1 MTGEM
6 RWARGWFLVV
16 AVLATVW
23 ASMAP
28 AVASNDPFFPDQWGL
43 AQIHAPEA
51 WPTDSGAGMTIG
63 IVDTGVDASHPD
75 LAGRIGATTACLNTG
90 GDPSN
95 CGGSGDDI
103 DGHGTH
109 VTGIAVAN
117 AGNGIGVAGVAPNAR
132 VVVARVFQQA
142 TTSDGKPGMSAT
154 VADVNAG
161 IKWVVAQGARVV
173 NLSLGLDP
181 GRPPPSNFLILG
193 GQNGQTLGTG
203 IEWAWAQGAV
213 PVLAA
218 GNDANGQIDYPNAHA
233 IIVGATRR
241 SGQTASY
248 STSLSNSRWGM
259 VAPGGENSD
268 PSEGIVSTWT
278 QGRYAYLAG
287 TSMAVPHV
295 SAAVAMLLA
304 QGLTKDAAVQR
315 LLATADK
322 VGCGSGCQGF
332 LDVSRALGVAPVTT
346 PTTADVGAG
355 PAAPSSAGA
364 RGRRATIEVP
374 ARSGAAVVAP
384 APSTTAPADPTT
396 SATIEEPT
404 TAVPRPR
411 GQQVTL
417 SVRHDDGGGGHAAT
431 AAVAVVLLA
440 AVLGAT
446 AFAVRRRSGASA

>member
-1 MTGEM
+1 M
-6 RWARGWFLVV
+6 RWVRGWFLVAVVV
-16 AVLATVW
+16 AAGWSSLP
-23 ASMAP
+23 P
-28 AVASNDPFFPDQWGL
+28 ALASNDPFFPDQWGL
-43 AQIHAPEA
+43 AQIHAPDA
-51 WPTDSGAGMTIG
+51 WPSDSGAGITIG

-75 LAGRIGATTACLNTG
+75 LAGRIGATTACIDTG
-90 GDPSN
+90 GDPSK

-109 VTGIAVAN
+109 VTGIAVAD
-117 AGNGIGVAGVAPNAR
+117 AGNGAGIAGVAPNAR
-132 VVVARVFQQA
+132 VVVARVFQQS
-142 TTSDGKPGMSAT
+142 TTNNGQPGMSAT

-161 IKWVVAQGARVV
+161 IKWVVSQGARVV

-193 GQNGQTLGTG
+193 GQGGQTLGTG
-203 IEWAWAQGAV
+203 IEWAWSNGAV

-241 SGQTASY
+241 NGQMASY
-248 STSLSNSRWGM
+248 STSLSNARWGM

-278 QGRYAYLAG
+278 QDRYAYLAG

-295 SAAVAMLLA
+295 AAAVAMLLA

-315 LLATADK
+315 LLTSADK
-322 VGCGSGCQGF
+322 IGCGSGCQGF
-332 LDVSRALGVAPVTT
+332 LDVSQALGVTPVTT
-346 PTTADVGAG
+346 PTTPGG
-355 PAAPSSAGA
+355 SGTTAPSSAA
-364 RGRRATIEVP
+364 TRGRRSTTAAQVP
-374 ARSGAAVVAP
+374 ARQGAAIVAP
-384 APSTTAPADPTT
+384 SPTTTVPVPPDNAATVVEPST
-396 SATIEEPT
+396 SL
-404 TAVPRPR
+404 PRPR

-417 SVRHDDGGGGHAAT
+417 SVPHDGHGGGHPVT

-446 AFAVRRRSGASA
+446 AFAVRRRRGA

>member
-1 MTGEM
+1 L
-6 RWARGWFLVV
+6 AAVV
-16 AVLATVW
+16 SSLT
-23 ASMAP
+23 P
-28 AVASNDPFFPDQWGL
+28 ALASNDPFFPDEWGL

-51 WPTDSGAGMTIG
+51 WPSDSGAGITIG
-63 IVDTGVDASHPD
+63 IVDTGVDATHPD
-75 LAGRIGATTACLNTG
+75 LAGRIGATTACINTG
-90 GDPSN
+90 GDPTK
-95 CGGSGDDI
+95 CGGSGADI

-109 VTGIAVAN
+109 VTGIAVAD
-117 AGNGIGVAGVAPNAR
+117 AGNGAGVAGVAPNAR

-161 IKWVVAQGARVV
+161 IKWVVSQGARVV

-181 GRPPPSNFLILG
+181 GRPPPSNFLIFG
-193 GQNGQTLGTG
+193 AHGSQTLGTG
-203 IEWAWAQGAV
+203 IEWAWANGAV

-218 GNDANGQIDYPNAHA
+218 GNDANGQVDYPNAHA

-241 SGQTASY
+241 NGQTASY

-315 LLATADK
+315 ILNSADK
-322 VGCGSGCQGF
+322 IGCGSGCQGF
-332 LDVSRALGVAPVTT
+332 LDVSNALGVQLAAT
-346 PTTADVGAG
+346 PTTALPAVGTAP
-355 PAAPSSAGA
+355 PAAGT
-364 RGRRATIEVP
+364 RGRGSTVRVP
-374 ARSGAAVVAP
+374 AREGSAVVAP
-384 APSTTAPADPTT
+384 TPTTSMPAPPSTAATTVDPITTAP
-396 SATIEEPT
+396 
-404 TAVPRPR
+404 RPK

-417 SVRHDDGGGGHAAT
+417 SVRHDDDNSGSHPVT
-431 AAVAVVLLA
+431 AGVAVALLA
-440 AVLGAT
+440 AVLSAT
-446 AFAVRRRSGASA
+446 AFVVRRRRGV

>member
-1 MTGEM
+1 M

-16 AVLATVW
+16 VVLAAVW
-23 ASMAP
+23 SSMMP
-28 AVASNDPFFPDQWGL
+28 ARASNDPFFADQWGL

-51 WPTDSGAGMTIG
+51 WPSDTGAGITIG
-63 IVDTGVDASHPD
+63 IVDTGVDISHPD
-75 LAGRIGATTACLNTG
+75 LAGRIGATTACIGTG
-90 GDPSN
+90 GDPSR

-117 AGNGIGVAGVAPNAR
+117 AGNGTGVAGVAPNAR

-161 IKWVVAQGARVV
+161 IKWVVSQGARVV

-181 GRPPPSNFLILG
+181 GRPPPSNFLIFG
-193 GQNGQTLGTG
+193 NQNGQTLGTG
-203 IEWAWAQGAV
+203 IEWAWSQGAV

-233 IIVGATRR
+233 VIVGATRR
-241 SGQTASY
+241 NGQIASY
-248 STSLSNSRWGM
+248 STSLGNSRWGM

-278 QGRYAYLAG
+278 QDRYAYLAG

-315 LLATADK
+315 LLTTADK

-332 LDVSRALGVAPVTT
+332 LDVSQALGIAPATT
-346 PTTADVGAG
+346 PTTAAAG
-355 PAAPSSAGA
+355 PGPSTPSGASA
-364 RGRRATIEVP
+364 RGRRVAAQVP
-374 ARSGAAVVAP
+374 AQNGPAVVAP
-384 APSTTAPADPTT
+384 TPSTTTPAT
-396 SATIEEPT
+396 PT
-404 TAVPRPR
+404 TAATVEESTTSVPRPR

-417 SVRHDDGGGGHAAT
+417 SVRHDGENNSSTHAAT

-440 AVLGAT
+440 GVLGAT
-446 AFAVRRRSGASA
+446 ALAVRRRRGASA